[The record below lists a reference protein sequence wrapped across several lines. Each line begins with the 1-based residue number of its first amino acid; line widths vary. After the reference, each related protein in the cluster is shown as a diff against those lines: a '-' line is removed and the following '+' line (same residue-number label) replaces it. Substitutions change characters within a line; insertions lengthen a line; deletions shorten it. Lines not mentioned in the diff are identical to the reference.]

1 MSRVADKIS
10 IGISLTLDKTGTVRE
25 GRATQYID
33 ELYIRSLQD
42 VGGLVR
48 LIPTGSLDEELLDDL
63 DGLVFPGGGDFPPS
77 KKYPLEEFVLAPPEQ
92 RSADAEL
99 LKKARKR
106 KLPVLGICY
115 GMQLMATER
124 SGTLFDH
131 IPADLPEAGNHK
143 LNGNKLHDIFIES
156 DSVLAR
162 WLGTHGHAQVNS
174 RHHQAVRD
182 PGRGFRIIARALDG
196 VVEAIEAEGPWTAI
210 GVQWHPEEMPE
221 PHRKK
226 LFSGFLAACGRL
238 N

>member
-48 LIPTGSLDEELLDDL
+48 LIPTGSLDEELLDGL
-63 DGLVFPGGGDFPPS
+63 DGLVFPGGGDFPPC

-92 RSADAEL
+92 RAADAEL
-99 LKKARKR
+99 LKKARNR

-115 GMQLMATER
+115 GMQLMATES

-131 IPADLPEAGNHK
+131 IPTDLP
-143 LNGNKLHDIFIES
+143 
-156 DSVLAR
+156 
-162 WLGTHGHAQVNS
+162 
-174 RHHQAVRD
+174 
-182 PGRGFRIIARALDG
+182 
-196 VVEAIEAEGPWTAI
+196 EAIEAEAPWTAI

-226 LFSGFLAACGRL
+226 LFRGFLAACGRL